1 MRTPVATLAT
11 LATAL
16 LLASASAF
24 AQPAQPAPVRTE
36 GPFSPLVYERL
47 GATPS
52 IQLHRA
58 PAVPVQ
64 AKAPVDAKTQEAQP
78 KPDMSRTNASPA
90 GAIPAQAAAPAA
102 TKR

>member
-1 MRTPVATLAT
+1 MRTPVAT

-52 IQLHRA
+52 IQLRKA
-58 PAVPVQ
+58 PAAPAE
-64 AKAPVDAKTQEAQP
+64 AKAPAEARTQEATRAP
-78 KPDMSRTNASPA
+78 GRT
-90 GAIPAQAAAPAA
+90 GAAAAKADPVPAQAAAPVAA
-102 TKR
+102 TKH

>member
-1 MRTPVATLAT
+1 MRTPVAT

-24 AQPAQPAPVRTE
+24 AQQAQPAPVRTE

-52 IQLHRA
+52 IQLRKA
-58 PAVPVQ
+58 PAVPAQ
-64 AKAPVDAKTQEAQP
+64 AKAPAEAKTQEANP
-78 KPDMSRTNASPA
+78 TPDMSRTSA
-90 GAIPAQAAAPAA
+90 GKAAAIPAQAAAPATA

>member
-1 MRTPVATLAT
+1 MRTPVAT

-24 AQPAQPAPVRTE
+24 AQQAQPAPVRTE

-52 IQLHRA
+52 IQLRKA
-58 PAVPVQ
+58 PAVP
-64 AKAPVDAKTQEAQP
+64 AEAKTPAEAKMQEASRS
-78 KPDMSRTNASPA
+78 PDMTGTNAGKA
-90 GAIPAQAAAPAA
+90 AALPAQATAPTVE
-102 TKR
+102 TKH